1 MCTNAP
7 IGRCTVCIK
16 NKQRNERVSYALLG
30 IRGQQPPNAL
40 IIKTIKH
47 TWETKL
53 SYSIR
58 WQCLKLLMNL
68 HQSIMAKFVIWKK

>member
-47 TWETKL
+47 T
-53 SYSIR
+53 
-58 WQCLKLLMNL
+58 
-68 HQSIMAKFVIWKK
+68 